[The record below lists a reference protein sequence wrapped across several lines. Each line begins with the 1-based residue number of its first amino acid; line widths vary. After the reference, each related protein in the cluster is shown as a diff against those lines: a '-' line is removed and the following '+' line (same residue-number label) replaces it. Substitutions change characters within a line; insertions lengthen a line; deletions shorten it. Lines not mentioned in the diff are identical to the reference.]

1 MKDIRLQRLTLD
13 NFKGQPHF
21 DLVLGGRD
29 AAIYGDN
36 AAGKTTIYDALNWLL
51 FGKDSAGRGDFE
63 IKPLGPDGTVLDHA
77 AVTSVEAVLSVD
89 GMERRLRKE
98 YYEKWSSKRGSVDK
112 TFDGNTCD
120 YYIDRVPVKKYE
132 FDDQVHELVDEDIFR
147 ALTSTGYFLSGMKW
161 QDRRKALFN
170 LCGVAPDEEI
180 LASVP
185 DFAPLAAALCGRTVE
200 QLKKAL
206 EAERRGYNTER
217 ETIPVRIDEC
227 KRTIE
232 DLTGIDFDAIRAE
245 RDTRKEEV
253 TRLKG
258 ELLAL
263 EHNTLRDQ
271 LDNELRA
278 VAIDISA
285 LERENEAYMAA
296 QLPQDRGKRERL
308 IREKEK
314 AEAALKKALRGRDAE
329 NDLVA
334 QSEKEVENCRAKW
347 KSVAGETFRGAN
359 CPTCGQPLP
368 AEAMERA
375 REEFEARK
383 QKELDMLVQQSK
395 RLKEIIS
402 QAKDRA
408 EQDVNVAVEAENWLA
423 EVKDELSSMDGQKAP
438 VVTDKPGYAEAR
450 EALDRKRD
458 ELRARLEQISGETAG
473 VRRATEEKIRDLEAE
488 ITAISSSI
496 AQEATLERAQRRM
509 EELRESARATAAKME
524 ELDKLLDLCGQFARY
539 KTGYIEESVNS
550 RFRLVTWKL
559 FSEQVNG
566 GVAECCEA
574 MVDGVPYGSL
584 NNGAKVNAGLDVI
597 SALSR
602 FHGVRVPLFVD
613 NAESVTVMLPMD
625 CQVIRLVVSGGDE
638 NLRVEVKAS

>member
-1 MKDIRLQRLTLD
+1 MRDIRLQRLSLD

-21 DLVLGGRD
+21 ELDLGGGD

-36 AAGKTTIYDALNWLL
+36 AAGKTTIYDALTWLL

-63 IKPLGPDGTVLDHA
+63 IKPLGPDGAVLDHA
-77 AVTSVEAVLSVD
+77 AVTAVEAVLSVD

-112 TFDGNTCD
+112 TYDGNTCD

-147 ALTSTGYFLSGMKW
+147 ALTSTSYFLDRMKW
-161 QDRRKALFN
+161 QERRKALFN
-170 LCGVAPDEEI
+170 LCGVASDEET

-185 DFAPLAAALCGRTVE
+185 GFAPLAAALGGRTVE
-200 QLKKAL
+200 ALKKAL
-206 EAERRGYNTER
+206 EAERRGYNIER

-227 KRTIE
+227 KRTID
-232 DLTGIDFDAIRAE
+232 DLTGIDFGALRVE
-245 RDTRKEEV
+245 RDVRTEEV

-278 VAIDISA
+278 VAIDISS
-285 LERENEAYMAA
+285 LERENEEYMAQ
-296 QLPQDRGKRERL
+296 QLPQDQGRRDRFLK
-308 IREKEK
+308 EKEK
-314 AEAALKKALRGRDAE
+314 AEAGLKKALRDQDSE
-329 NDLVA
+329 NALVA
-334 QSEKEVENCRAKW
+334 QSEKEVESCRAKW
-347 KSVAGETFRGAN
+347 KAVNGEIFRGAN

-368 AEAMERA
+368 ADAMERA

-408 EQDVNVAVEAENWLA
+408 ERAVNGAVEAENWLA
-423 EVKDELSSMDGQKAP
+423 EVKDELAAMDGQKVP
-438 VVTDKPGYAEAR
+438 VVTAKPGYAESRA
-450 EALDRKRD
+450 ALDKKRD
-458 ELRARLEQISGETAG
+458 GLRARLEQISGVSAG

-524 ELDKLLDLCGQFARY
+524 ELDKLLDLCGQFVRY
-539 KTGYIEESVNS
+539 KTSYIEESVNR
-550 RFRLVTWKL
+550 RFRLVNWKL
-559 FSEQVNG
+559 FDEQVNG
-566 GVAECCEA
+566 GVAEQCEA
-574 MVDGVPYGSL
+574 MVGGVPYGSL

-597 SALSR
+597 SALSQ

-613 NAESVTVMLPMD
+613 NAESVTEMLPMD
-625 CQVIRLVVSGGDE
+625 CQVIRLVVSAGDDK
-638 NLRVEVKAS
+638 LRVEVKA